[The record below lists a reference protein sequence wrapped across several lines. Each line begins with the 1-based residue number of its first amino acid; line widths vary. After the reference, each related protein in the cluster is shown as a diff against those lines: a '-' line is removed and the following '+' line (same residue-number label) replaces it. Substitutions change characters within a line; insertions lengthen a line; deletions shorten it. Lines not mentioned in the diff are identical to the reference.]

1 MKGKGILVLFALLFL
16 LPLVVD
22 SILFIFFD
30 ESLVDWNMTKMLFGG
45 YLGLLP
51 FFILYLIVAFTILYL
66 IKQYRKTRRN
76 QK

>member
-1 MKGKGILVLFALLFL
+1 MKGKGILVLLALLFL
-16 LPLVVD
+16 LPLVID
-22 SILFIFFD
+22 SILFLFLD
-30 ESLVDWNMTKMLFGG
+30 ESLVGWNMTKMLFGG

-51 FFILYLIVAFTILYL
+51 FFILYLIVAFSILYL

>member
-1 MKGKGILVLFALLFL
+1 MKGKGILVLLALLFL

-22 SILFIFFD
+22 SILFLFVD

-45 YLGLLP
+45 YLGMLP
-51 FFILYLIVAFTILYL
+51 FFMLYLIVAFTILYL
-66 IKQYRKTRRN
+66 IKHRKTRRN